1 MLIKYSRFT
10 PYFMAHTK
18 SAGST
23 ANVRD
28 SQPKYRGVKIHDGDR
43 VITGNIIVRQVGSR
57 ILPGAGVGQGRDFT
71 LYAIRNGL
79 VKFSAKRRQRFDG
92 TIVRKKV
99 VHVI

>member
-1 MLIKYSRFT
+1 MLIKYSRFA

-28 SQPKYRGVKIHDGDR
+28 SQPKYRGIKIHDGER
-43 VITGNIIVRQVGSR
+43 VHPGNILVRQVGSR
-57 ILPGAGVGQGRDFT
+57 VVPGEGVRQGRDFT

-79 VKFSAKRRQRFDG
+79 VKFTTKRKQRFDG
-92 TIVRKKV
+92 KILQKKMVSV
-99 VHVI
+99 V

>member
-1 MLIKYSRFT
+1 MLIKYSRYA

-43 VITGNIIVRQVGSR
+43 AWSGNIIVRQVGSR
-57 ILPGAGVGQGRDFT
+57 ILPGTGVRQGRDFT
-71 LYAIRNGL
+71 IYAIHNGL
-79 VKFSAKRRQRFDG
+79 VKFSSKRKQRFDG
-92 TIVRKKV
+92 TILRKKMVSV
-99 VHVI
+99 V

>member
-1 MLIKYSRFT
+1 
-10 PYFMAHTK
+10 MAHTK

-43 VITGNIIVRQVGSR
+43 VATGNIIVRQVGSR
-57 ILPGAGVGQGRDFT
+57 ILPGVGVSQGRDFT

-79 VKFSAKRRQRFDG
+79 VKFSEKRKQRFNG
-92 TIVRKKV
+92 AVVRKKV
-99 VHVI
+99 VSVV